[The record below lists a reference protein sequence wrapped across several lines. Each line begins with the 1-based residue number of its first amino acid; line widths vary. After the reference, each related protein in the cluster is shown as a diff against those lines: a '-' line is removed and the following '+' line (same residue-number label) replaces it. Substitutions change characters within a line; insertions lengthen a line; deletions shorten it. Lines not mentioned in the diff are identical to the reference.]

1 MQYENSKTFKA
12 TTTAKAL
19 NDMAD
24 ILDDEGSAKEA
35 VLFREM
41 AECSW
46 EGLAA
51 LYDAI
56 KGHNDPR

>member
-1 MQYENSKTFKA
+1 MRYEDSKTYKA

-19 NDMAD
+19 RDMAD
-24 ILDDEGSAKEA
+24 ILDNEGSATEA
-35 VLFREM
+35 GLFREM

-51 LYDAI
+51 LYDAL
-56 KGHNDPR
+56 KGTNES